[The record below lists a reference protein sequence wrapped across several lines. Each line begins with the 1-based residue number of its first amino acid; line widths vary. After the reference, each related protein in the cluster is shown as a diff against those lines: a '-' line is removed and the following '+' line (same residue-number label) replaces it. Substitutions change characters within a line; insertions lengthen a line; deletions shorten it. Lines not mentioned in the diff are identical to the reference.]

1 MQPLEIFAEAF
12 GWTLLHTL
20 WIGVAIAAVYALIL
34 NIARPQ
40 KAQVRYGLGM
50 GSLLVMVIGTTL
62 VFWQSYD
69 RVQAQR
75 EDEVRIASIDANELW
90 LMEDP
95 PRLRKTAFVR
105 TPQNRLQVHG
115 WKLLQP
121 MSLANWKQMKR
132 A

>member
-90 LMEDP
+90 LMERSASPEKDCVCP
-95 PRLRKTAFVR
+95 NPAESPTGAWME
-105 TPQNRLQVHG
+105 T
-115 WKLLQP
+115 
-121 MSLANWKQMKR
+121 SS
-132 A
+132 